1 MHHQISE
8 YPLDYTKTE
17 IPQAKASTDDI
28 TGRLDAAKDQT
39 DESAAKVAE
48 QISELTEEAQNAFNR
63 LLPSVEKSLKERPL
77 ATLALISVAA
87 FALGAVW
94 KK

>member
-17 IPQAKASTDDI
+17 IPQAKAA
-28 TGRLDAAKDQT
+28 TGDLADRLDRARGKT
-39 DESAAKVAE
+39 DEAASKVTD
-48 QISELTEEAQNAFNR
+48 QVSELTEEAKNAFDR

-77 ATLALISVAA
+77 ATLALISIAA
-87 FALGAVW
+87 FALGALV

>member
-1 MHHQISE
+1 MHQQISE

-17 IPQAKASTDDI
+17 IPQVKASNDDLAD
-28 TGRLDAAKDQT
+28 RLDAARDKTDQ
-39 DESAAKVAE
+39 AATKVAK
-48 QISELTEEAQNAFNR
+48 QVSELTEEAKNAFDR
-63 LLPSVEKSLKERPL
+63 LLPSVEKSLKERPI

-87 FALGAVW
+87 FALGAVL

>member
-8 YPLDYTKTE
+8 YPLDYTRTE
-17 IPQAKASTDDI
+17 IPQAKASSDDLAE
-28 TGRLDAAKDQT
+28 RLDAARDKTDQ
-39 DESAAKVAE
+39 AATKVTE
-48 QISELTEEAQNAFNR
+48 QVSELTEEAKNAFDR
-63 LLPSVEKSLKERPL
+63 LLPSVEKSLKEWPL

>member
-1 MHHQISE
+1 MRHQISE

-17 IPQAKASTDDI
+17 IPQAKAAAGDLAD
-28 TGRLDAAKDQT
+28 RLDAARDKT
-39 DESAAKVAE
+39 DEAATKVAE
-48 QISELTEEAQNAFNR
+48 QVNELTEEAKNAFDR

-77 ATLALISVAA
+77 ATLALISMAA
-87 FALGAVW
+87 FALGAVL

>member
-17 IPQAKASTDDI
+17 IPQAKAA
-28 TGRLDAAKDQT
+28 TGDLADRLDAARDKT
-39 DESAAKVAE
+39 DEAATKVAE
-48 QISELTEEAQNAFNR
+48 QVSELAEEAKNAFER
-63 LLPSVEKSLKERPL
+63 LLPSVENSLKERPF
-77 ATLALISVAA
+77 ATLALISMAA
-87 FALGAVW
+87 FALGAVL